1 MGLKKSISVRKGVIL
16 AVSMVIG
23 SGLFGLPGLTLEK
36 GSVYEVIAGWGITV
50 VAVIPLIY
58 IFAKLGSSYP
68 SAAGIA
74 KYAQESFGERGR
86 YAATYILIGTFIIG
100 LPGIAIIGGEC
111 ISRVT
116 GGSGEAVYIYAL
128 LILIAATVQNLLP
141 HKWSI
146 VINSGAVFILALIL
160 AGVILLNRDNIAD
173 GMALLGGVNSGNI
186 SVKNLWSV
194 SALIFWAFLGWENL
208 SFGLEEFKNP
218 EKNIPKVYLGSFLIV
233 TVFYLLLAFATVGAK
248 SNGLEIAGASGI
260 TVLFHGTFFAKWIII
275 AMIAVIVANCG
286 SWAFGA
292 SRLLFSAGREG
303 IVWRKT
309 GETDKNGIPFC
320 SLAMLFLIYIAV
332 LYLSYFYKIGVDI
345 LMMLVNQNF
354 IILYIMT
361 VAAYYK
367 VESRAV
373 KNLIIGAA
381 VFSMLFFI
389 SGFTYMMVYPVVLG
403 IAGITVFNRYISKN
417 RAVQPAEKNQEK

>member
-1 MGLKKSISVRKGVIL
+1 
-16 AVSMVIG
+16 
-23 SGLFGLPGLTLEK
+23 
-36 GSVYEVIAGWGITV
+36 
-50 VAVIPLIY
+50 
-58 IFAKLGSSYP
+58 
-68 SAAGIA
+68 
-74 KYAQESFGERGR
+74 
-86 YAATYILIGTFIIG
+86 
-100 LPGIAIIGGEC
+100 
-111 ISRVT
+111 
-116 GGSGEAVYIYAL
+116 
-128 LILIAATVQNLLP
+128 
-141 HKWSI
+141 
-146 VINSGAVFILALIL
+146 
-160 AGVILLNRDNIAD
+160 
-173 GMALLGGVNSGNI
+173 
-186 SVKNLWSV
+186 
-194 SALIFWAFLGWENL
+194 
-208 SFGLEEFKNP
+208 
-218 EKNIPKVYLGSFLIV
+218 
-233 TVFYLLLAFATVGAK
+233 
-248 SNGLEIAGASGI
+248 
-260 TVLFHGTFFAKWIII
+260 
-275 AMIAVIVANCG
+275 MIAVIVANCG

-320 SLAMLFLIYIAV
+320 SLAILFLIYIAV

-417 RAVQPAEKNQEK
+417 RAVQPAEKNHE